1 MLSRCVT
8 VCTTVDEKQL
18 LRRQIREIE
27 ANMTETQRLN
37 SDLAL
42 QKRFLALPQVA
53 QAKTILLYAS
63 MGSEVETAPVLAALR
78 RQGKRVLLPRCLPG
92 RQMVAQVY
100 DPNRLVRHR
109 YGMWEPAADCEAVPA
124 EEIDLV
130 LVPGVCYDRTGMRL
144 GRGGGYYDRYLAEC
158 KGESVGWC
166 REALLQDKVPAE
178 PWDRP
183 VHLVLTEREEIYN

>member
-1 MLSRCVT
+1 M
-8 VCTTVDEKQL
+8 CTTVDEKQQ

-27 ANMTETQRLN
+27 ASMPEAQRLN

-63 MGSEVETAPVLAALR
+63 MGNEVETAPILAALR

-158 KGESVGWC
+158 KGVSVGWC